1 MPLLSNGSRFG
12 IFHRTEQFSDI
23 LRFLNAFMQ
32 LQFPEGTWSSLCVSH
47 NVRTRLHTDAG
58 NKPASQNHTLS
69 LGNFSGGEVWVC
81 RAPDAKAPL
90 TQAPHDSASAAH
102 PEATRLGTTL
112 DTWHTPTS
120 FACESLHCTVPW
132 QGDRWVLTAYTC
144 RDLEAFPLS
153 QLAHLRSL
161 GFPLPGPPNND
172 SPALPKED
180 VADSAD
186 ALFLDTCCGA
196 SAPLSKELSSK
207 GISCVL
213 VDLLG
218 NESLDLL
225 CDSTYDDLLR
235 LAFSG
240 VIRYAHAS
248 PPCKEYSRLKLRPGG
263 PSAVRT
269 PEHLDGLPSNTPAQQ
284 SRVISSQKLLY
295 RSVCILRA
303 VFSAG
308 GHVSLEQPTNA
319 ICPGWNHSY
328 RTCFLSSRLVWS
340 TSPLAQW
347 ART

>member
-1 MPLLSNGSRFG
+1 
-12 IFHRTEQFSDI
+12 
-23 LRFLNAFMQ
+23 MQ

-81 RAPDAKAPL
+81 PAPDAKATL

-102 PEATRLGTTL
+102 HWEATRLGTTL

-180 VADSAD
+180 VAASAD
-186 ALFLDTCCGA
+186 AFFLDICCGA

-207 GISCVL
+207 GISCIS

-248 PPCKEYSRLKLRPGG
+248 PL
-263 PSAVRT
+263 A
-269 PEHLDGLPSNTPAQQ
+269 
-284 SRVISSQKLLY
+284 
-295 RSVCILRA
+295 RS
-303 VFSAG
+303 
-308 GHVSLEQPTNA
+308 T
-319 ICPGWNHSY
+319 
-328 RTCFLSSRLVWS
+328 
-340 TSPLAQW
+340 LA
-347 ART
+347 

>member
-1 MPLLSNGSRFG
+1 MNNFSIPFVASLQNDPAIKDSEAYFNLGAFAFDNGSRFG
-12 IFHRTEQFSDI
+12 LFHRTEQFSDI

-32 LQFPEGTWSSLCVSH
+32 LQFPEATWSSLCVSH

-81 RAPDAKAPL
+81 PAPDAKAPL

-102 PEATRLGTTL
+102 PWEATRLGATL

-144 RDLEAFPLS
+144 RDLEVA
-153 QLAHLRSL
+153 AR
-161 GFPLPGPPNND
+161 PPKV
-172 SPALPKED
+172 SRFSTTRPAEQRPPSFAYKED

-186 ALFLDTCCGA
+186 ALFLDICRGA
-196 SAPLSKELSSK
+196 SAPLCKELSSK
-207 GISCVL
+207 GISCIS

-248 PPCKEYSRLKLRPGG
+248 PL
-263 PSAVRT
+263 A
-269 PEHLDGLPSNTPAQQ
+269 
-284 SRVISSQKLLY
+284 
-295 RSVCILRA
+295 RS
-303 VFSAG
+303 
-308 GHVSLEQPTNA
+308 T
-319 ICPGWNHSY
+319 
-328 RTCFLSSRLVWS
+328 
-340 TSPLAQW
+340 LA
-347 ART
+347 

>member
-1 MPLLSNGSRFG
+1 MSATMF
-12 IFHRTEQFSDI
+12 
-23 LRFLNAFMQ
+23 
-32 LQFPEGTWSSLCVSH
+32 
-47 NVRTRLHTDAG
+47 
-58 NKPASQNHTLS
+58 
-69 LGNFSGGEVWVC
+69 
-81 RAPDAKAPL
+81 APDCTLTLATSQLLRTTPYLWAIFQAARSGCAQPRMLRHRLRL

-102 PEATRLGTTL
+102 PWEATRLGTTL

-144 RDLEAFPLS
+144 RDLEAFPPS

-161 GFPLPGPPNND
+161 GFPRPGPPNND
-172 SPALPKED
+172 PPALPKED

-186 ALFLDTCCGA
+186 ALFLDICRGA

-207 GISCVL
+207 GISCIS

-248 PPCKEYSRLKLRPGG
+248 PL
-263 PSAVRT
+263 A
-269 PEHLDGLPSNTPAQQ
+269 
-284 SRVISSQKLLY
+284 
-295 RSVCILRA
+295 RS
-303 VFSAG
+303 
-308 GHVSLEQPTNA
+308 T
-319 ICPGWNHSY
+319 
-328 RTCFLSSRLVWS
+328 
-340 TSPLAQW
+340 LA
-347 ART
+347 